1 MLWRQGIST
10 ISMQM
15 RRNEIRA
22 RASPA
27 QAACRCRNPF
37 YLDEFL
43 WNFRLVGENIE
54 TGREILLQM
63 NSS

>member
-1 MLWRQGIST
+1 
-10 ISMQM
+10 MQM

-54 TGREILLQM
+54 TGREILWQM